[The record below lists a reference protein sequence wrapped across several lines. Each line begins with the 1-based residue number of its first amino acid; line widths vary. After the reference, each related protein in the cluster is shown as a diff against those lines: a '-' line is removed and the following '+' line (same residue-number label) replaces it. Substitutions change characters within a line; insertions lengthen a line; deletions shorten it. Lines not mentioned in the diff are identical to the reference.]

1 MKKLLIIGGSG
12 LFGKSIIDCGIDKK
26 LIKHKINKI
35 YVISRRKISNKK
47 KYKHIKIDYIAK
59 NIENIKTLPP
69 IDYLIYALKNKNIKS
84 SQSNFD
90 HFVKLLKKLSKK
102 PKILFTS
109 SGAIYGKNKDK
120 IKRSENTNINYKKI
134 NQLKGYKKDY
144 ALEKVYIE
152 NRITELGLSNF
163 DVSIARCFNF
173 LGRHSLRD
181 GQAIGKMI
189 TQGLT
194 KKIIS
199 INNSNNVYRG
209 YLNTDDLVDW
219 LIIILKNSDKSCPI
233 FNVGSDRA
241 INIKLLGKKIAKIF
255 NKKFELK
262 KRKIFETDYYIPS
275 INKAK
280 KLLKLKISINLN
292 DSLNSFIK

>member
-12 LFGKSIIDCGIDKK
+12 LFGKSLIDCGINKK
-26 LIKHKINKI
+26 LVKHRIDKI
-35 YVISRRKISNKK
+35 YVISRKKISNKK
-47 KYKHIKIDYIAK
+47 KYKHIKIEYITK
-59 NIENIKTLPP
+59 NIENIKKLPQV
-69 IDYLIYALKNKNIKS
+69 DYLIYALKNKNIKS

-90 HFVKLLKKLSKK
+90 HFVKLLKKLSKT

-109 SGAIYGKNKDK
+109 SGAIYGKNNDQ
-120 IKRSENTNINYKKI
+120 IKRSENTKINYRKI
-134 NQLKGYKKDY
+134 NQLKGYKKNY

-152 NRITELGLSNF
+152 NRIIELGLSNF

-181 GQAIGKMI
+181 GQAIGHMI

-194 KKIIS
+194 KKVIS

-209 YLNTDDLVDW
+209 YLNTDDLIDW
-219 LIIILKNSDKSCPI
+219 LIIILKNSNKSCPI

-255 NKKFELK
+255 NKKFKLK

>member
-12 LFGKSIIDCGIDKK
+12 LFGKSLIDCGINKK
-26 LIKHKINKI
+26 LVKHRIDKI
-35 YVISRRKISNKK
+35 YVISRKKISNKK
-47 KYKHIKIDYIAK
+47 KYKHIKIEYITK
-59 NIENIKTLPP
+59 NIENIKKLPP
-69 IDYLIYALKNKNIKS
+69 VDYLIYALKNKNIKS

-90 HFVKLLKKLSKK
+90 HFVKLLKKLSKT

-109 SGAIYGKNKDK
+109 SGAIYGKNNDK
-120 IKRSENTNINYKKI
+120 IKRSENTKINYRKI
-134 NQLKGYKKDY
+134 NQLKGYKKNY

-152 NRITELGLSNF
+152 NRIIELGLSNF

-181 GQAIGKMI
+181 GQAIGHMI

-194 KKIIS
+194 KKVIS

-209 YLNTDDLVDW
+209 YLNTDDLIAW
-219 LIIILKNSDKSCPI
+219 LIIILKNSNKSCPI

-255 NKKFELK
+255 NKKFKLK

>member
-1 MKKLLIIGGSG
+1 MS
-12 LFGKSIIDCGIDKK
+12 KSQTHFVID
-26 LIKHKINKI
+26 KI
-35 YVISRRKISNKK
+35 YVISRKKISNKK
-47 KYKHIKIDYIAK
+47 KYKHIKIEYITK
-59 NIENIKTLPP
+59 NIENIKKLPP
-69 IDYLIYALKNKNIKS
+69 VDYLIYALKNKNIKS

-90 HFVKLLKKLSKK
+90 HFVKLLKKLSKT

-109 SGAIYGKNKDK
+109 SGAIYGKNNDK
-120 IKRSENTNINYKKI
+120 IKRSENTKINYRKI
-134 NQLKGYKKDY
+134 NQLKGYKKNY

-152 NRITELGLSNF
+152 NRIIELGLSNF

-173 LGRHSLRD
+173 LGRHRLRD
-181 GQAIGKMI
+181 GQAIGHMI

-194 KKIIS
+194 KKVIS

-209 YLNTDDLVDW
+209 YLNTDDLIDW
-219 LIIILKNSDKSCPI
+219 LIIILKNSNKSCPI

-255 NKKFELK
+255 NKKFKLK

>member
-12 LFGKSIIDCGIDKK
+12 LFGKSLIDCGINKK
-26 LIKHKINKI
+26 LVKHRIDKI
-35 YVISRRKISNKK
+35 YVISRKKISNKK
-47 KYKHIKIDYIAK
+47 KYKHIKIEYITK
-59 NIENIKTLPP
+59 NIENIKKLPP
-69 IDYLIYALKNKNIKS
+69 VDYLIYALKNKNIKS
-84 SQSNFD
+84 SQNNFD
-90 HFVKLLKKLSKK
+90 HFVKLLKKLSKT

-109 SGAIYGKNKDK
+109 SGAIYGKNNDK
-120 IKRSENTNINYKKI
+120 IKRSENTKINYRKI
-134 NQLKGYKKDY
+134 NQLKGYKKNY

-152 NRITELGLSNF
+152 NRIIELGISNF

-181 GQAIGKMI
+181 GQAIGHMI

-194 KKIIS
+194 KKVIS

-209 YLNTDDLVDW
+209 YLNTDDLIDW
-219 LIIILKNSDKSCPI
+219 LIIILKNSNKSCPI

-255 NKKFELK
+255 NKKFKLK